1 MKTRAEWSEVHH
13 HETPIFIKM
22 RHLNAPERDHIA
34 LEGSASA
41 FNLLIILDCVN
52 LISTLI

>member
-41 FNLLIILDCVN
+41 FYLLIILDCVN